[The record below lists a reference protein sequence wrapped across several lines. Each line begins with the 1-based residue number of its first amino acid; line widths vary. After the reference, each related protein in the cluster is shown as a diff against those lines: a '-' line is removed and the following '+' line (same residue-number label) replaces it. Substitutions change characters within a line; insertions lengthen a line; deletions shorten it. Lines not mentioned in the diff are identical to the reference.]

1 MSLDYAALTAE
12 LGSGHPVTG
21 AYDANAVT
29 AAGQLNALNIDQN
42 RDTMTGSEILN
53 NVDATEWGAL
63 TADDKQVVWDIVHLG
78 TVNPFGVEAT
88 LLTNVFGGG
97 SNTITALAAARKTQ
111 ISRAAQLGFGT
122 ITQSMVSTAR
132 GEI

>member
-12 LGSGHPVTG
+12 LAGGHPVTG
-21 AYDANAVT
+21 AYDADAAT

-42 RDTMTGSEILN
+42 RSSMTGSEILN

-63 TADDKQVVWDIVHLG
+63 TADEQQTVWDIVHLG

-88 LLTNVFGGG
+88 LMTNVFGGG

-111 ISRAAQLGFGT
+111 ISRAAALGFPT
-122 ITQSMVSTAR
+122 ITITMVQTAR